1 VKFSE
6 LLKKIGGLI
15 TDKRQSSSVI
25 MPMPHYV
32 RDQKQV
38 DAHLAKMGH
47 TIERRNQHVPF
58 WSPNIFDQSL
68 AETRAFNLRRPGTG
82 RRFTMDSNT
91 KMLGG

>member
-25 MPMPHYV
+25 MPHTYV
-32 RDQKQV
+32 RDQREV
-38 DAHLAKMGH
+38 DGHLAKIWGH
-47 TIERRNQHVPF
+47 KIERRNQHVPF

-68 AETRAFNLRRPGTG
+68 AETRAFNLRRSGTG
-82 RRFTMDSNT
+82 RRSTMDSNT